1 MLGRVSIHLNQK
13 QLKFHEVYEGIDG
26 KIKEPNFLKLE
37 NLGLKFGE
45 LNKIPWKL
53 KIQFHIPSESSS
65 NISSG
70 QICPILVSAQHFNES
85 SPPTNRLIIP
95 ALWGL
100 VPRWHKGNFREH
112 EFNTSN
118 FRIEND
124 INESRMYKPAFVRG
138 NRCVLTC
145 EGYYEWLR
153 YPTNL
158 PVDERPIYFI
168 RSHAPANLLHIAGI
182 FDVWYDEDE
191 NPLFSFTILSM
202 ESNEK
207 LNWLHPRMPVIFE
220 TDKQVRDWLN
230 FSQISSGK
238 ALKLIRK
245 SENLLITEVNAKRIL
260 GGFERE

>member
-1 MLGRVSIHLNQK
+1 MKKSKNSISRL
-13 QLKFHEVYEGIDG
+13 IS
-26 KIKEPNFLKLE
+26 EP
-37 NLGLKFGE
+37 
-45 LNKIPWKL
+45 
-53 KIQFHIPSESSS
+53 SS

-85 SPPTNRLIIP
+85 SSAEHRAIIP

-118 FRIEND
+118 FRIESNVD
-124 INESRMYKPAFVRG
+124 QSRMYKPAFSRG
-138 NRCVLTC
+138 NRCVLIC

-153 YPTNL
+153 RPTTL
-158 PVDERPIYFI
+158 AVDERPIYFI
-168 RSHAPANLLHIAGI
+168 RSSRTDLLHIAGI
-182 FDVWYDEDE
+182 FDVWHDGEG

-202 ESNEK
+202 ASNAK
-207 LNWLHPRMPVIFE
+207 LDWLHPRMPVIFE

-230 FSQISSGK
+230 FAQVPGGD

-245 SENLLITEVNAKRIL
+245 SDNLAVSEVK
-260 GGFERE
+260 